1 MKKKRICIIH
11 KVETFNHRS
20 FHKIAKSFKK
30 RFIVTIIG
38 LYKNHS
44 TKEDIKV
51 IGITRANSRLK
62 KFLFT
67 NLSVFNSALKEKA
80 NIYYFHDVDFIPFAV
95 LLKLFTKSIVIYN
108 RHEAYPE
115 YMLLKQYIPKPLRYF
130 LYYFVYLTEFV
141 SVKFFD
147 AIVSNDNYI
156 VNDYKH
162 KRNIAVFNFPTLEFF
177 NSSEEIPW
185 QDRRYDLFYH
195 GSLPRYHFET
205 MLKIAEGLNKRGI
218 KNRWGII
225 MSKHSPRQWAEEET
239 KKRGLEHNFEFLPYT
254 DYLNIHKYLLQAR
267 VGIIPLPPFKKFMKN
282 IPLKLFEFMGSGL
295 PVVLSDLPPSRQ
307 FIEGQ
312 DCAIAVEPDNIDEY
326 VDAIEFLLKN
336 PDRAMEMG
344 ENGKRL
350 VFTKYNWSFEEKKL
364 FDLIDEL
371 ENKNG

>member
-1 MKKKRICIIH
+1 MAKKKVCIIH
-11 KVETFNHRS
+11 KVDFLDPRS
-20 FHKIAKSFKK
+20 FHKEAWSLKK
-30 RFIVTIIG
+30 RYNVTIIG
-38 LYKNHS
+38 LYNGDT
-44 TKEDIKV
+44 TKDGIKIKGVNSGNNRLTKFIITNFEIFKKTLEEKSDI
-51 IGITRANSRLK
+51 
-62 KFLFT
+62 
-67 NLSVFNSALKEKA
+67 
-80 NIYYFHDVDFIPFAV
+80 YHFHDLDFIPFAL
-95 LLKLFTKSIVIYN
+95 LLKIFTRGKIIYD

-130 LYYFVYLTEFV
+130 LYYFVYLMEFV

-162 KRNIAVFNFPTLEFF
+162 KRNIVVFNFPTLEFF

-185 QDRRYDLFYH
+185 QDRKYDLFYH

-205 MLKIAEGLNKRGI
+205 MLKIAEGLNKRRI

-225 MSKHSPRQWAEEET
+225 MTKLSPRQWAEEEV
-239 KKRGLEHNFEFLPYT
+239 KKRGLEYNFDFLSYT

-267 VGIIPLPPFKKFMKN
+267 IGIIPLPPYKKFMKN
-282 IPLKLFEFMGSGL
+282 IPLKLFEFMGAGL

-336 PDRAMEMG
+336 PDRATEMG

-364 FDLIDEL
+364 FDLIASL
-371 ENKNG
+371 